1 MKTFQLALGSA
12 CLVVLQACSSTPPT
26 HFKQRLSLFQPA
38 SATQGSSECPPLFG
52 KVCYG
57 PSDRPDTMRCGC
69 STVSPLGTPYP

>member
-1 MKTFQLALGSA
+1 MKQYQFALGSA
-12 CLVVLQACSSTPPT
+12 CLMLLQACTSAPPNRPE
-26 HFKQRLSLFQPA
+26 QRISLFQPMA
-38 SATQGSSECPPLFG
+38 AAQRQNECPPLFG

>member
-1 MKTFQLALGSA
+1 MTSYQLALGSL
-12 CLVVLQACSSTPPT
+12 CLVLLQACASTSPA
-26 HFKQRLSLFQPA
+26 HSGQRLTLNEPRA
-38 SATQGSSECPPLFG
+38 SQAQNECPPLFG

>member
-1 MKTFQLALGSA
+1 MNKYQLALGST
-12 CLVVLQACSSTPPT
+12 CLMLLQGCASAPPAAGG
-26 HFKQRLSLFQPA
+26 QRLSLFQPPA
-38 SATQGSSECPPLFG
+38 SQAQNECPPLFG

>member
-1 MKTFQLALGSA
+1 MRTFQLALGSA
-12 CLVVLQACSSTPPT
+12 CLMLVQACTSTPPT
-26 HFKQRLSLFQPA
+26 RSEQRLSLFQPVNVTH
-38 SATQGSSECPPLFG
+38 SQSECPPLFG

>member
-1 MKTFQLALGSA
+1 MTKYQLALGSA
-12 CLVVLQACSSTPPT
+12 CLMLLQACTSTPPAQSG
-26 HFKQRLSLFQPA
+26 QRLALFRTAAA
-38 SATQGSSECPPLFG
+38 SQGQNECPPLFG

>member
-1 MKTFQLALGSA
+1 MTLNKLAVVCV
-12 CLVVLQACSSTPPT
+12 CLVLLQACASSPSHPAG
-26 HFKQRLSLFQPA
+26 QRLSLNQPVA
-38 SATQGSSECPPLFG
+38 KAQSECPPLFG

>member
-1 MKTFQLALGSA
+1 MNKYQLALGAA
-12 CLVVLQACSSTPPT
+12 CLMLLQACSSTPPT
-26 HFKQRLSLFQPA
+26 HSGQRLSLFQPV
-38 SATQGSSECPPLFG
+38 ATTQAQNECPPLFG

>member
-1 MKTFQLALGSA
+1 MTSYQLAVGSLG
-12 CLVVLQACSSTPPT
+12 LVLLQACASAPSSQSG
-26 HFKQRLSLFQPA
+26 QRLSLNQQRA
-38 SATQGSSECPPLFG
+38 SQAPGDCPPLFG

>member
-1 MKTFQLALGSA
+1 MTINKLAVGSV
-12 CLVVLQACSSTPPT
+12 CLVLLQACASAPSHTSGP
-26 HFKQRLSLFQPA
+26 RLSLNEPPA
-38 SATQGSSECPPLFG
+38 KAQNECPPLFG

>member
-1 MKTFQLALGSA
+1 MTSYQLALGA
-12 CLVVLQACSSTPPT
+12 LCLVLLQACAATSPAHSG
-26 HFKQRLSLFQPA
+26 RGLSLYEPHVSQA
-38 SATQGSSECPPLFG
+38 QNECPPLFG

>member
-1 MKTFQLALGSA
+1 MNKFQLALGTA
-12 CLVVLQACSSTPPT
+12 CLMLLQACSSTPRTQPQ
-26 HFKQRLSLFQPA
+26 QRLSLFRPVAAQA
-38 SATQGSSECPPLFG
+38 QNECPPLFG

>member
-1 MKTFQLALGSA
+1 MKTYQLALGSA
-12 CLVVLQACSSTPPT
+12 CLMLLQACSSTLPA
-26 HFKQRLSLFQPA
+26 HSKQRLSLFQPVA
-38 SATQGSSECPPLFG
+38 AARGQNECPPLFG